1 MNNASF
7 LAVAP
12 EVVLLA
18 GALVVIILGV
28 MLDRPRREWGFIA
41 ALSFVAAIVVSVL
54 QWREVD
60 DLIAEGGDLLFF
72 SARNVPLLRV
82 PMVVMDHYSAF
93 AGLALFTV
101 GLLGLGAVW
110 ALVQR
115 VKTRGVELV
124 ALILLAFAGLHM
136 MAMSANI
143 ILLFLGLETA
153 SISFYVIAGFT
164 RQREEAD
171 EAAVKYFLL
180 GSLASAIFVYGA
192 AMLFAAT
199 GSTSFYGAG
208 GMKAFFSS
216 TIVGEPGVLLLGI
229 GLVIVGLAFKVSAAP
244 FHQWAPDVYQGAPTG
259 AVGFMAAGV
268 KVAGFA
274 ALGRILIGAL
284 PSQIDEW
291 APILSIIAGI
301 SMILGTALAAVQTDV
316 KRILAYSGV
325 AHAGYIMMA
334 FVAGSEGIGSMWFY
348 VSMYALTLVGAFAI
362 VAVVSRTTPGRSDL
376 DDWAGLSRR
385 SPALAWTMLVLLLA
399 MGGIPVTTGFI
410 AKVSVFTVAAD
421 AGYLWLTIL
430 ALLTTVVGL
439 YVYFRVAAK
448 MFFADP
454 DDDAPALDTS
464 VVATL
469 VIGVAVVATIVFGVY
484 PWPLLD
490 LVREALPL

>member
-1 MNNASF
+1 M
-7 LAVAP
+7 
-12 EVVLLA
+12 
-18 GALVVIILGV
+18 I
-28 MLDRPRREWGFIA
+28 
-41 ALSFVAAIVVSVL
+41 
-54 QWREVD
+54 
-60 DLIAEGGDLLFF
+60 
-72 SARNVPLLRV
+72 
-82 PMVVMDHYSAF
+82 
-93 AGLALFTV
+93 
-101 GLLGLGAVW
+101 
-110 ALVQR
+110 
-115 VKTRGVELV
+115 
-124 ALILLAFAGLHM
+124 M
-136 MAMSANI
+136 M
-143 ILLFLGLETA
+143 FLGLETA
-153 SISFYVIAGFT
+153 SIAFYVVAGFT
-164 RQREEAD
+164 RYRPEAD

-208 GMKAFFSS
+208 GMKSFLSA

-259 AVGFMAAGV
+259 AVGLMAAGV
-268 KVAGFA
+268 KIAGFA

-284 PSQIDEW
+284 PSQSDEW
-291 APILSIIAGI
+291 APILSIIAGL
-301 SMILGTALAAVQTDV
+301 SMVIGTAVAAVQTDV
-316 KRILAYSGV
+316 KRLLAYSGV

-334 FVAGSEGIGSMWFY
+334 FVANEAGVGAMWFY
-348 VSMYALTLVGAFAI
+348 VSMYALTLIGAFAI
-362 VAVVSRTTPGRSDL
+362 VSVVSRTSTGGSNL

-385 SPALAWTMLVLLLA
+385 SPELAWSMLVLLLA
-399 MGGIPVTTGFI
+399 MGGIPFTAGFV

-454 DDDAPALDTS
+454 AADASAVEVS
-464 VVATL
+464 VVL
-469 VIGVAVVATIVFGVY
+469 RVVIAVTVISTIAVGVY

>member
-12 EVVLLA
+12 EAVMLL
-18 GALVVIILGV
+18 GALIVIILGV
-28 MLDRPRREWGFIA
+28 MLDRPRREWGFVA
-41 ALSFVAAIVVSVL
+41 ALSFVVAMVLSVL
-54 QWREVD
+54 QWRAVD
-60 DLIAEGGDLLFF
+60 ELIAEGSSLLFF
-72 SARNVPLLRV
+72 SARNVPVLRV

-93 AGLALFTV
+93 AGIVIFTV

-124 ALILLAFAGLHM
+124 SLILLAFAGLHM

-143 ILLFLGLETA
+143 VLLFLGLETA
-153 SISFYVIAGFT
+153 SIAFYVVAGFT

-208 GMKAFFSS
+208 GMKSFLAG
-216 TIVGEPGVLLLGI
+216 TIIGEPGVLLLGI

-244 FHQWAPDVYQGAPTG
+244 FHQWSPDVYQGAPTG
-259 AVGFMAAGV
+259 AVGLMAAGV
-268 KVAGFA
+268 KIAGFA

-284 PSQIDEW
+284 PTQADEW
-291 APILSIIAGI
+291 APILAIIAGL
-301 SMILGTALAAVQTDV
+301 SMIIGTAVAAVQDDV
-316 KRILAYSGV
+316 KRMLAYSGV
-325 AHAGYIMMA
+325 AQAGYIMMA
-334 FVAGSEGIGSMWFY
+334 FVAGSAGVGSMWFY

-362 VAVVSRTTPGRSDL
+362 AAIVSRTTPGRSDL
-376 DDWAGLSRR
+376 DDWAGLARR
-385 SPALAWTMLVLLLA
+385 SPELAWSMLVLLLS
-399 MGGIPVTTGFI
+399 MGGIPFMAGFA

-421 AGYLWLTIL
+421 SGYLWLTIL

-439 YVYFRVAAK
+439 YVYFRIAAK
-448 MFFADP
+448 MFFAQSG
-454 DDDAPALDTS
+454 DDAPPLDVS
-464 VVATL
+464 VVARL
-469 VIGVAVVATIVFGVY
+469 VIAVVVVSQIVIGVN

-490 LVREALPL
+490 LAREALPF

>member
-12 EVVLLA
+12 EVVVLA
-18 GALVVIILGV
+18 GALIVIILGV
-28 MLDRPRREWGFIA
+28 IVDRPRREWGFVA
-41 ALSFVAAIVVSVL
+41 ALSFLVAMVLSVV
-54 QWREVD
+54 QWQAVD
-60 DLIAEGGDLLFF
+60 DLIADGSSLLFF
-72 SARNVPLLRV
+72 SARSVPILRS

-93 AGLALFTV
+93 AGFAIFTV

-115 VKTRGVELV
+115 VRDRGVELV

-136 MAMSANI
+136 MTISANI
-143 ILLFLGLETA
+143 IMLFLGLETA
-153 SISFYVIAGFT
+153 SIAFYVVAGFT
-164 RQREEAD
+164 RSRPEAD

-192 AMLFAAT
+192 ALLFAGT

-208 GMKAFFSS
+208 GMKTFLSA
-216 TIVGEPGVLLLGI
+216 TIVAEPGVLLLGI

-259 AVGFMAAGV
+259 AVGLMAAGV
-268 KVAGFA
+268 KIAGFA

-284 PSQIDEW
+284 PTQIDEW
-291 APILSIIAGI
+291 APILSIIAGL
-301 SMILGTALAAVQTDV
+301 SMVIGTAVAVAQTDV
-316 KRILAYSGV
+316 KRLLAYSGV

-334 FVAGSEGIGSMWFY
+334 FVAGDAGIGAMWFY

-362 VAVVSRTTPGRSDL
+362 VSAVSRTSTDGSDL

-385 SPALAWTMLVLLLA
+385 SPELAWSMLLLLLA
-399 MGGIPVTTGFI
+399 MGGIPFTAGFV

-448 MFFADP
+448 MFFAGP
-454 DDDAPALDTS
+454 ADDAPAVEVP
-464 VVATL
+464 VVLRT
-469 VIGVAVVATIVFGVY
+469 VIAVTVVSTIAFGVD

>member
-7 LAVAP
+7 LSIAP
-12 EVVLLA
+12 EVVVLA
-18 GALVVIILGV
+18 GALIVIILGV
-28 MLDRPRREWGFIA
+28 MLDRPRREWGFVA
-41 ALSFVAAIVVSVL
+41 ALSFVAAMVL
-54 QWREVD
+54 SAVQWRAVD
-60 DLIAEGGDLLFF
+60 ELIAEGSELLFF
-72 SARNVPLLRV
+72 SARSVPILRN

-93 AGLALFTV
+93 AGFAIFTV
-101 GLLGLGAVW
+101 GLLGLGAAW
-110 ALVQR
+110 SLVQR
-115 VKTRGVELV
+115 VRDRGVELV

-136 MAMSANI
+136 MAISSNMI
-143 ILLFLGLETA
+143 MMFLGLETA
-153 SISFYVIAGFT
+153 SIAFYVVAGFT
-164 RQREEAD
+164 RYRPESD

-208 GMKAFFSS
+208 GMKSFLSA

-259 AVGFMAAGV
+259 AVGLMAAGV
-268 KVAGFA
+268 KIAGFA

-284 PSQIDEW
+284 PSQSDEW
-291 APILSIIAGI
+291 APILSIIAGL
-301 SMILGTALAAVQTDV
+301 SMVIGTAVAAVQTDV
-316 KRILAYSGV
+316 KRLLAYSGV

-334 FVAGSEGIGSMWFY
+334 FVASEAGVGAMWFY

-362 VAVVSRTTPGRSDL
+362 VSVVSRTSTGGSNL
-376 DDWAGLSRR
+376 DDWAGLSKR
-385 SPALAWTMLVLLLA
+385 SPELAWSMLLLLLA
-399 MGGIPVTTGFI
+399 MGGIPFTAGFV

-421 AGYLWLTIL
+421 AGYLWLTIF

-448 MFFADP
+448 MFFADRS
-454 DDDAPALDTS
+454 AEASAIEVS
-464 VVATL
+464 VL
-469 VIGVAVVATIVFGVY
+469 LRMVIAITVISTIAVGVY

>member
-12 EVVLLA
+12 EVALLA
-18 GALVVIILGV
+18 GVLIVIILGV
-28 MLDRPRREWGFIA
+28 MLERPRREWGFVA
-41 ALSFVAAIVVSVL
+41 ALSFVAAMVLSVI

-60 DLIAEGGDLLFF
+60 ELIAEGSDLLFF
-72 SARNVPLLRV
+72 SARSVPILRN

-93 AGLALFTV
+93 AGFAIFTV
-101 GLLGLGAVW
+101 GLLGLGAAW
-110 ALVQR
+110 GLVQR
-115 VKTRGVELV
+115 VKARGVELV
-124 ALILLAFAGLHM
+124 ALILLAVIGLHM
-136 MAMSANI
+136 MTISANMI
-143 ILLFLGLETA
+143 ILFLGLETA
-153 SISFYVIAGFT
+153 SIAFYVVAGFT
-164 RQREEAD
+164 RQREQSD

-192 AMLFAAT
+192 ALLFAAT

-208 GMKAFFSS
+208 GMKAFLSAS
-216 TIVGEPGVLLLGI
+216 IVSEPGLLLLGI

-259 AVGFMAAGV
+259 AVGLMAAGV
-268 KVAGFA
+268 KIAGFA

-291 APILSIIAGI
+291 APILSIIAGL
-301 SMILGTALAAVQTDV
+301 SMVIGTALAAVQTDV
-316 KRILAYSGV
+316 KRLLAYSGV

-334 FVAGSEGIGSMWFY
+334 FVGGAAGVGAMWFY

-362 VAVVSRTTPGRSDL
+362 ASAVSRNSTGESAL
-376 DDWAGLSRR
+376 DDWAGLSKR
-385 SPALAWTMLVLLLA
+385 SPELAWSMLVVLLA
-399 MGGIPVTTGFI
+399 MGGIPFTAGFV

-421 AGYLWLTIL
+421 SGYLWLTIL

-448 MFFADP
+448 MFFGAP
-454 DDDAPALDTS
+454 QDDAPDLEVSTVLRS
-464 VVATL
+464 VVA
-469 VIGVAVVATIVFGVY
+469 VVVVATIAFGVD

-490 LVREALPL
+490 LVRDALPL